1 MRLLACSCRTLA
13 FFVLSPCCCSFV
25 CSTPV
30 AAKIGLVVSS
40 CSLGIGNHFRDLC
53 HADLVAFDPITGV
66 VRWDFPGLTSWSHV
80 DLQVIGIDFL
90 ASTQFPLLTSYVV
103 TVDRL

>member
-1 MRLLACSCRTLA
+1 MPNPGVLRAARLLL
-13 FFVLSPCCCSFV
+13 FVYLFA
-25 CSTPV
+25 TPV
-30 AAKIGLVVSS
+30 ALQIGLVVSS